1 MDILRHLLLEN
12 PLTPCIV
19 LGLIAVVAGFFWS
32 RTASRRALGVVLA
45 CCLATAVIVTVSWLV
60 ETDRE
65 RVVAA
70 LQRMSAAA
78 TRCDAEAFIG
88 EISPEYD
95 PAAGGKAG
103 ISTVVRSGLRIL
115 RAHGEEPAIRM
126 EDGRATVTQVYHF
139 SPAPNSRLV
148 VPREYEAITW
158 EGAFAPDA
166 DGRWRLRSV
175 VATRPERMSPQDAA
189 RGLIK
194 LAAQLPNMP

>member
-32 RTASRRALGVVLA
+32 RTASRRALAVVLA

-65 RVVAA
+65 RVVAT
-70 LQRMSAAA
+70 LQRMSTAA
-78 TRCDAEAFIG
+78 TRSDAEAFIG

-95 PAAGGKAG
+95 SAAGGKAG
-103 ISTVVRSGLRIL
+103 ISTVVRSGLRVL

-139 SPAPNSRLV
+139 SPAPSSRLV
-148 VPREYEAITW
+148 LPPQYETVTW
-158 EGAFAPDA
+158 EGTLAPDP
-166 DGRWRLRSV
+166 DGRWRLRSA
-175 VATRPERMSPQDAA
+175 VATKPDRLSPQDAL
-189 RGLIK
+189 RLLLK
-194 LAAQLPNMP
+194 LAAQL

>member
-32 RTASRRALGVVLA
+32 RTASRRALAVVLV
-45 CCLATAVIVTVSWLV
+45 CCLAFAVIVTVSWLV

-78 TRCDAEAFIG
+78 TRGDAEALVG

-103 ISTVVRSGLRIL
+103 ILRV
-115 RAHGEEPAIRM
+115 HGEEPAIRM

-148 VPREYEAITW
+148 LPPQYETITW
-158 EGAFAPDA
+158 EGTLAPDPN
-166 DGRWRLRSV
+166 GRWRLRSA
-175 VATRPERMSPQDAA
+175 VATKPDHLSPQDAA
-189 RGLIK
+189 RLLLK
-194 LAAQLPNMP
+194 LTAQL

>member
-1 MDILRHLLLEN
+1 MDLVRYLLLEN
-12 PLTPCIV
+12 PLSLFVV
-19 LGLIAVVAGFFWS
+19 LGLIALGAAFFWS
-32 RTASRRALGVVLA
+32 RTGSRRARVVALA
-45 CCLATAVIVTVSWLV
+45 ACGLAVALLLVAWLV

-65 RVVAA
+65 RVART
-70 LQRMSAAA
+70 LNLMSSAAS
-78 TRCDAEAFIG
+78 RGDAEGLIAQ
-88 EISPEYD
+88 ISPDYD
-95 PAAGGKAG
+95 AAGGGKAALAN
-103 ISTVVRSGLRIL
+103 VVQTGLRL
-115 RAHGEEPAIRM
+115 VRASADDPDIAM
-126 EDGRATVTQVYHF
+126 ENGRATVTQVYHF